1 MRDRISTVIV
11 VAVLTVLSGAGAF
24 VLFKFLDS
32 HAMVK
37 GTWYEMGGAAAGFI
51 VIYWLLDRSFRRI
64 AQPSLTGKQTLDLIY
79 LFQETSKYKL
89 LRQVFVWIDELEA
102 GEDIP
107 SVEERLRILDGVRH
121 EPRQFVT
128 GFCTPFANLNKHME
142 SKAELP
148 YYREALAEAMR
159 IMDSDEPPQ
168 FKRKRLWELAD
179 SAKNQ
184 LYNTYVQDLRQ
195 MKAI

>member
-1 MRDRISTVIV
+1 MRNRASSVIV

-24 VLFKFLDS
+24 LLFKLLES
-32 HAMVK
+32 QATVR
-37 GTWYEMGGAAAGFI
+37 GTWYDVGGAAAGFI
-51 VIYWLLDRSFRRI
+51 VIYWMLDRSFRRI
-64 AQPSLTGKQTLDLIY
+64 AEPSLTGEQTLDLIH

-89 LRQVFVWIDELEA
+89 LRQAFVWIDELEA
-102 GEDIP
+102 GEEIP
-107 SVEERLRILDGVRH
+107 SKEVRLRIMDGIRH

-128 GFCTPFANLNKHME
+128 GFSTPFANLNKHME

-148 YYREALAEAMR
+148 YYREALAEGMK
-159 IMDSDEPPQ
+159 IIDSDEASQ
-168 FKRKRLWELAD
+168 LKRKRLWELAD